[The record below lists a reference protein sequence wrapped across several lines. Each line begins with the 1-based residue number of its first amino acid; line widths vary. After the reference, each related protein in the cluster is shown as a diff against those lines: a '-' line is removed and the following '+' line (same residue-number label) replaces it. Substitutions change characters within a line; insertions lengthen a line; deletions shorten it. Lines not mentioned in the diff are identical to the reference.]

1 MSTLIDRLERETPHP
16 GAAWLDV
23 ELARLNAALPV
34 GSSRD
39 DDPGEALLRDGC
51 ERLQAILLERRIKR
65 ELALSSCASAPE
77 ALWGHRFQLTRL
89 QAQAQTLD
97 LENGQAH
104 GSAAAA
110 LKRQGWIDG
119 LHRRR
124 NELSLA
130 ADLRLTSLDLADRA
144 SPCERIVQS
153 ALDEAGE
160 TMAFLED
167 MSLRRAVDRLELV
180 GDDLARL
187 SESCREWPRVE
198 QVQRGSS
205 LFSDEI
211 LVPSSAPL
219 AGHPWVDGQQPDPVD
234 PERLAR
240 SESEQEQ
247 HERPGSAWQAGPG
260 RPPRQQPD
268 RAAMA
273 GKAAHPAHGEAL
285 RPAVRHG
292 PGKHGPGAD
301 PGAFR
306 LDRSRGGA
314 RASQPQRASR
324 QEQHLFFAW
333 ADLAVCSVFLFEF
346 TLKLVLAPHRTSYF
360 LRHFLIDLVASL
372 PFGFVAHQI
381 ELDRMSDL
389 LASPGGGT
397 GSLWRPARIA
407 RVARAFRFLRV
418 VLPVVRLTRVGLILL
433 RLAIAWS
440 AAWASCSIATSS
452 CSSPCRPRSPSR
464 ATAID

>member
-1 MSTLIDRLERETPHP
+1 MSAQARRFTPSSARWPSNGLRSEVEWLSTLIDRLERETPHP
-16 GAAWLDV
+16 AAAWLDV

-247 HERPGSAWQAGPG
+247 HERARQRLRKQA
-260 RPPRQQPD
+260 Q
-268 RAAMA
+268 
-273 GKAAHPAHGEAL
+273 
-285 RPAVRHG
+285 AVR
-292 PGKHGPGAD
+292 
-301 PGAFR
+301 
-306 LDRSRGGA
+306 
-314 RASQPQRASR
+314 RASSQIERQWQEKLLTLRMEKLFGRRFVTVLENTVLVLILVLFGLIAAEAVLERASPSGLSAR
-324 QEQHLFFAW
+324 EHLFFAW

-346 TLKLVLAPHRTSYF
+346 TLKL
-360 LRHFLIDLVASL
+360 I
-372 PFGFVAHQI
+372 
-381 ELDRMSDL
+381 
-389 LASPGGGT
+389 
-397 GSLWRPARIA
+397 
-407 RVARAFRFLRV
+407 
-418 VLPVVRLTRVGLILL
+418 L
-433 RLAIAWS
+433 RLIGPVTF
-440 AAWASCSIATSS
+440 CATF
-452 CSSPCRPRSPSR
+452 
-464 ATAID
+464 